1 MSAQSSRIR
10 NMTLQEASIVSEQL
24 LHLLQTVAENY
35 YQLEDAQRFSL
46 MQIAYNI
53 SADIDGW
60 MNAEEERKGGATKHN

>member
-1 MSAQSSRIR
+1 MSTHTSRIR

-53 SADIDGW
+53 SVDIDSW
-60 MNAEEERKGGATKHN
+60 MNAEEERYGGTTKRN

>member
-1 MSAQSSRIR
+1 MSTHTSRIR

-53 SADIDGW
+53 
-60 MNAEEERKGGATKHN
+60 